1 MGSKKLRKKSRQKT
15 RTLRLNRHQW
25 PTLSRRKPPQRSQS
39 QRRTRT
45 TTSTSTTCK
54 KHYFGGTPPPSC
66 HESVCCNNRSTVHRC
81 VLAYLFQLDF
91 VKIGRAMYVGI
102 GLTLKCFSGINQSA
116 TTSSQRLGSLFSAFQ
131 AELFLILL
139 TNKDI

>member
-54 KHYFGGTPPPSC
+54 KHYFGGTPPRLAMR
-66 HESVCCNNRSTVHRC
+66 VCAATTV
-81 VLAYLFQLDF
+81 QLCIAAF
-91 VKIGRAMYVGI
+91 WRIFSNWTLKIDRAMYVGI

-116 TTSSQRLGSLFSAFQ
+116 TTSSQRHGSLFSAFQ

>member
-39 QRRTRT
+39 QRRTKT

-91 VKIGRAMYVGI
+91 ENRSCDVCRDWFDLEMLFWHQSKRYHI
-102 GLTLKCFSGINQSA
+102 LTK
-116 TTSSQRLGSLFSAFQ
+116 TRLSFFRFPKLNF
-131 AELFLILL
+131 
-139 TNKDI
+139 